1 MEILLQ
7 PVLGAIGVLFLLM
20 AWGLLDGL
28 QAAADRHRHG
38 GVIHAPD
45 GSSYS
50 VQITEGRVRGPV
62 TQWLARRTRRLD
74 QPEGEPGGRRA
85 GLDLAFDEATIVVG
99 PLLLLVALV
108 ALMLFLLEVIVVL
121 AVAAVVITVRSTTRR
136 RWSVVASDDEG
147 TEWIGRARTYRSARR
162 LRAEMVGHIERGRWA
177 ALDDAA
183 GVD

>member
-7 PVLGAIGVLFLLM
+7 PLFGAIGVLFLLM

-38 GVIHAPD
+38 EVIDAPD
-45 GSSYS
+45 GNSYS
-50 VQITEGRVRGPV
+50 VQISEGRVRGPV

-121 AVAAVVITVRSTTRR
+121 AVAAVVITVRSTARR
-136 RWSVVASDDEG
+136 RWSVVASGEEG
-147 TEWIGRARTYRSARR
+147 AEWTGRARTYRSARQ
-162 LRAEMVGHIERGRWA
+162 LRSEMVSHIESGQWS
-177 ALDDAA
+177 ALDAV
-183 GVD
+183 GGGE